1 MHNLWDFWFCFFPPG
16 YVALWDS
23 KTPHR
28 PASERVSWCLETSLP
43 SRLPP
48 CDESLS
54 LTLCLSFYL
63 LYFVLPPFEENG
75 LSFWVPGVFCQRSE
89 VVLWNFLSIQWSF
102 DEFVGEKVVSLSYSS
117 AILGPPP
124 KSIISKEGWVT
135 KNQCFQT
142 VVLEKT
148 LESPLDSKEIKP
160 FNPKG
165 NQLWIFIG
173 RIDAEAPIL
182 WSPDAKSRLIEKVP
196 DVGKDWGQEKKET
209 TEDEMVRWHH
219 WLNGHES
226 ERTLGDGEGQE
237 SLVCCSPWG
246 HKEADMRKRLNKNNN
261 NNY

>member
-1 MHNLWDFWFCFFPPG
+1 MTPSLWWVSVPNSFVSLFIF
-16 YVALWDS
+16 YILS
-23 KTPHR
+23 YLLLKTMG
-28 PASERVSWCLETSLP
+28 
-43 SRLPP
+43 
-48 CDESLS
+48 
-54 LTLCLSFYL
+54 CLSGCLVSSASVQKLFC
-63 LYFVLPPFEENG
+63 
-75 LSFWVPGVFCQRSE
+75 GVCSAFK
-89 VVLWNFLSIQWSF
+89 WSF